1 MLNLSIFVQI
11 GSCCLNQN
19 HILKKQNAFRESFT
33 YFPVIKNTI
42 KWIAFKNAYKSSM
55 IFQYFLYANIPA
67 ESLSYAPTFFNWWIQ
82 IVYMHAMFL
91 ICSLILIYW
100 SY

>member
-33 YFPVIKNTI
+33 YFLVIKNTI
-42 KWIAFKNAYKSSM
+42 KWIALKNAYESSM
-55 IFQYFLYANIPA
+55 IFLFFLYASIPA
-67 ESLSYAPTFFNWWIQ
+67 ESQSYVPTFFHWWIQ

-91 ICSLILIYW
+91 ICS
-100 SY
+100 